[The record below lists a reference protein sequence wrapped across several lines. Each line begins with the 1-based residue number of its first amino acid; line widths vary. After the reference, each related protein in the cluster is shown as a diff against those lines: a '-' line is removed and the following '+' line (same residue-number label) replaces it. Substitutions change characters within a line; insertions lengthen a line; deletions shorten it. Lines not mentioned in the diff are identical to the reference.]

1 MRISASISTGLGL
14 DRRDHTPAPAQRT
27 EAPVRSNLPAVVETP
42 APRPQA
48 APQGRPVAA
57 LVAQLVA
64 HAENMPTARAR
75 RRADAGY
82 GANVYQS
89 VAELGPRPDARTT
102 RVI

>member
-1 MRISASISTGLGL
+1 MRISASISSGL
-14 DRRDHTPAPAQRT
+14 DLDQRDRTPAAAQRAD
-27 EAPVRSNLPAVVETP
+27 ESIRSNLPSVIEQA
-42 APRPQA
+42 APRCQP

-64 HAENMPTARAR
+64 HAEDMPVTRAL

-82 GANVYQS
+82 GANAYQS
-89 VAELGPRPDARTT
+89 VAELGPRFDAHTA

>member
-14 DRRDHTPAPAQRT
+14 DRRDRPPAPARGA
-27 EAPVRSNLPAVVETP
+27 EPPVHANLPAVIDPP
-42 APRPQA
+42 APRRQA
-48 APQGRPVAA
+48 APQGRPVAG

-64 HAENMPTARAR
+64 HAEDMPGTRAR

-82 GANVYQS
+82 GANAYQS
-89 VAELGPRPDARTT
+89 VAELGPQRDRRTA